1 MSVHRTEVTVSQHE
15 QAPRAPMHWARWG
28 DPARAGALSPAARGL
43 VQQALGL
50 PDDDVREVP
59 LAEVRLNRSR
69 LPASVLG
76 QLRGVVG
83 AAHVRSD
90 DESRVRHTRGRSTSD
105 LLRMRSGD
113 ALDAP
118 DAIVRPRSDDEVL
131 ALLSLCSRASVAVV
145 PFGGGTSVVG
155 GLDPE
160 ASAYTGVIALDLC
173 RMNRVRNVDAESQ
186 TADLEAGLLGP
197 EAEDVLSRNGFMLGH
212 YPQSFEYAT
221 IGGFAATRSSGQ
233 SSSGYGRFDS
243 MAVGLRVATPIGMLQ
258 LGHAPASAAGPDLR
272 QLVLGSEGAFGVITS
287 VTVRVRPLP
296 DEKRYEAWRFGSFGE
311 GLAAL
316 RALAQSGAA
325 PAVLRLSDEA
335 ETAVGLSQPD
345 AVGEVFGSGCQLVT
359 GYEGTASDVARAR
372 EAASGLLERVG
383 GRCLGE
389 APGSAWAAGRFAGPY
404 LRDSLIDAGVL
415 VETLETAA
423 FWSALPAVYEAVRA
437 SLVTSLGQAIVL
449 CHASHAYPTGASLYF
464 TVAVRQSSDPLAQW
478 AAAKEAASLAIVGCG
493 ATITHHHGVG
503 RDHRPYLTDEIGAVG
518 VEVLRAIKGRLDP
531 AGIMNPGVLVP

>member
-1 MSVHRTEVTVSQHE
+1 MNVHRTEVTVSE
-15 QAPRAPMHWARWG
+15 APATREPMHWARWG

-59 LAEVRLNRSR
+59 LAEVRLRPPR
-69 LPASVLG
+69 LSASVLDR
-76 QLRGVVG
+76 LRGLVG
-83 AAHVRSD
+83 AKHVRSD

-105 LLRMRSGD
+105 LLRMRAGD

-118 DAIVRPRSDDEVL
+118 DAIVRPASDDEVL
-131 ALLSLCSRASVAVV
+131 ALLSLCSVAFVAVV

-155 GLDPE
+155 GLTAE
-160 ASAYTGVIALDLC
+160 ASGHTGVIALDLG
-173 RMNRVRNVDAESQ
+173 RMKRIRHLDTESQ
-186 TADLEAGLLGP
+186 TAELEAGLRGP
-197 EAEDVLSRNGFMLGH
+197 EAEELLSRNGFMLGH

-243 MAVGLRVATPIGMLQ
+243 MVVGLRAATPIGMLQ

-311 GLAAL
+311 GLAAV

-335 ETAVGLSQPD
+335 ETAVGLSRPD
-345 AVGEVFGSGCQLVT
+345 AVGEAFGSGCQLVT
-359 GYEGTASDVARAR
+359 GYEGTAADVARAR
-372 EAASGLLERVG
+372 QAASGLLERLG
-383 GRCLGE
+383 GTWLGE
-389 APGSAWAAGRFAGPY
+389 EPGSAWAAGRFADPY
-404 LRDSLIDAGVL
+404 LRDSLLDAGAL

-423 FWSALPAVYEAVRA
+423 FWSSLPAVYEAVRT
-437 SLVTSLGQAIVL
+437 SLVASLGQPIVL
-449 CHASHAYPTGASLYF
+449 CHVSHVYPTGASLYF
-464 TVAVRQSSDPLAQW
+464 TVAARQSPDPLAQW
-478 AAAKEAASLAIVGCG
+478 AAAKEAASRAIVECG

-503 RDHRPYLTDEIGAVG
+503 RDHRPYLADEIGDVG
-518 VEVLRAIKGRLDP
+518 VEVLRAVKERLDP
-531 AGIMNPGVLVP
+531 ARIMNPGVLVP